1 MEDHAWY
8 VGAMDREAANQK
20 LANYP
25 YCTFLV
31 RCRVQVNKVEV
42 KFVRQISYPPANG
55 MSYFLPKSNKL
66 AVFLSKNGL
75 EKLLWQPKLQTFF
88 QMVFGSG

>member
-31 RCRVQVNKVEV
+31 RCRVQVNNN
-42 KFVRQISYPPANG
+42 ALT
-55 MSYFLPKSNKL
+55 FL
-66 AVFLSKNGL
+66 
-75 EKLLWQPKLQTFF
+75 
-88 QMVFGSG
+88 